1 MRFVFAAA
9 FLAATPLSALAA
21 DVPATSAIDDVT
33 VFLSGAEVTRLVKVH
48 IDRGEHTIV
57 IGDVPASA
65 VPGSV
70 RVEGK
75 ATGKLDIGSV
85 DTARK
90 FLQRAESEA
99 ADKQR
104 KILED
109 SIQALRDQ
117 KTTVDAQAQ
126 AAKTQKKLIA
136 NLAQLP
142 ARSSSQAAPGATP
155 LEDWPKVLALIA
167 QATGDASKL
176 ALDAEQKIREIDR
189 QISDAEKQLSALA
202 PARTEQT
209 EVRVHVVAQTPL
221 EADLSVRYQV
231 PDAHWAPLYDARLG
245 TGSKTEPPKL
255 SLDRR
260 AAITQRS
267 GENWDNVSL
276 KLSTSRPSD
285 SSSAPYLETQ
295 FVDFEQA
302 PKPVAAAAPPPF
314 PEPMPRLMAK
324 HRNIAA
330 ADAVGGELAQAAPE
344 SADVEETVA
353 QLQSAPF
360 EATFEVPGR
369 ASIAGTGEAKRV
381 LLASEALEPVLSCRA
396 VPKVDTSAYL
406 YAKLKLAKGTPL
418 LPGTV
423 YLFRDGTFVGTG
435 DLPLLNPGSEHD
447 LGFGIDDQV
456 KIKHA
461 VLEEKRGESGLIST
475 SHIDS
480 RNFRV
485 NVKNMHERAMD
496 VTILDRIPVAQ
507 NDDIKVDLT
516 GRASPT
522 MQNVDDKRGIIAFQ
536 AKLEPDEEKILEYGY
551 RVSWPAAKSIV
562 YGP

>member
-9 FLAATPLSALAA
+9 FLAAMPFNALAA
-21 DVPATSAIDDVT
+21 EVPATSAVDDVT
-33 VFLSGAEVTRLVKVH
+33 VFLSGAEVTRIAKVH
-48 IDRGEHTIV
+48 IDKGEHTIV

-85 DTARK
+85 DTAK
-90 FLQRAESEA
+90 KLLQRAESEA

-104 KILED
+104 KVLED
-109 SIQALRDQ
+109 TIQSLKDQ
-117 KTTVDAQAQ
+117 KTTVEAQAQ

-142 ARSSSQAAPGATP
+142 TRPSSQPAPAATP
-155 LEDWPKVLALIA
+155 LDDWPKVLALIT

-176 ALDAEQKIREIDR
+176 SLDAEQKIREINR
-189 QISDAEKQLSALA
+189 QISDAQKQLGALA

-221 EADLSVRYQV
+221 EADLSIRYQV
-231 PDAHWAPLYDARLG
+231 PDAHWAPLYDARLQ

-260 AAITQRS
+260 AAVTQRS
-267 GENWDNVSL
+267 GENWDGVAL
-276 KLSTSRPSD
+276 KLSTSRPTD
-285 SSSAPYLETQ
+285 SSSAPEIDTQ
-295 FVDFEQA
+295 IVDFERE
-302 PKPVAAAAPPPF
+302 PEPVAAAAPPAA
-314 PEPMPRLMAK
+314 EPAQRLMAK
-324 HRNIAA
+324 HSVNIAEG
-330 ADAVGGELAQAAPE
+330 ADNDASAGEAPE
-344 SADVEETVA
+344 GAVIAETVA
-353 QLQSAPF
+353 QLQNAPF

-369 ASIAGTGEAKRV
+369 SSIAGTGEAKRV
-381 LLASEALEPVLSCRA
+381 LLASEAIEPALSCRV
-396 VPKVDTSAYL
+396 VPKLDTSAYL
-406 YAKLKLAKGTPL
+406 YAKIKLAKGTPL

-435 DLPLLNPGSEHD
+435 DLPLLGPGENHD

-456 KIKHA
+456 KVKHA

-475 SHIDS
+475 SHVDS

-485 NVKNMHERAMD
+485 NVKNMHERAID
-496 VTILDRIPVAQ
+496 VTILDRVPVAQ
-507 NDDIKVDLT
+507 NDDIKVELT
-516 GRASPT
+516 GRVSPT
-522 MQNVDDKRGIIAFQ
+522 TQNVDDKRGVIAFQ
-536 AKLEPDEEKILEYGY
+536 ARLEPDEEKILEYGY

-562 YGP
+562 YGR

>member
-1 MRFVFAAA
+1 M
-9 FLAATPLSALAA
+9 AATPLSALAA
-21 DVPATSAIDDVT
+21 DVPATSVVDDVT
-33 VFLSGAEVTRLVKVH
+33 VYLSGAEVTRIVKVH

-57 IGDVPASA
+57 IGDVPARA

-90 FLQRAESEA
+90 LLQRAESEA

-109 SIQALRDQ
+109 SIQALKDQ

-142 ARSSSQAAPGATP
+142 ARSSSQPAPAATP

-189 QISDAEKQLSALA
+189 QISDAEKQLAALA

-231 PDAHWAPLYDARLG
+231 PDAHWAPLYDARLV

-260 AAITQRS
+260 AAITQSS

-314 PEPMPRLMAK
+314 PEQRLMAK

-330 ADAVGGELAQAAPE
+330 ADALGGELAEAAPE
-344 SADVEETVA
+344 AVSVEETVA

-369 ASIAGTGEAKRV
+369 ASVAGTGEAKRV
-381 LLASEALEPVLSCRA
+381 LLASEAIEPALSCRA

-435 DLPLLNPGSEHD
+435 DLPLLSPGSEHD

-461 VLEEKRGESGLIST
+461 VLEEKRGETGLIST

-507 NDDIKVDLT
+507 NEEIKVDLT
-516 GRASPT
+516 GRVSPT

-551 RVSWPAAKSIV
+551 RVSWPAAKSIT

>member
-9 FLAATPLSALAA
+9 FLAATPLSAFAA
-21 DVPATSAIDDVT
+21 DVPATSAVDDVT
-33 VFLSGAEVTRLVKVH
+33 VFLSGAEVTRIVKVH

-65 VPGSV
+65 APGSV

-90 FLQRAESEA
+90 LLQRAESEA

-109 SIQALRDQ
+109 SIQALKDQ

-142 ARSSSQAAPGATP
+142 ARSSSQSAPAATP

-176 ALDAEQKIREIDR
+176 ALDAELKIREIDR
-189 QISDAEKQLSALA
+189 QISDAEKQLAALA

-231 PDAHWAPLYDARLG
+231 PDAHWAPLYDARLETG
-245 TGSKTEPPKL
+245 TKTEPPKL

-267 GENWDNVSL
+267 GENWDNVAL

-302 PKPVAAAAPPPF
+302 PKPVAAAAAPAPF
-314 PEPMPRLMAK
+314 PEQRLMAK

-330 ADAVGGELAQAAPE
+330 ADAVGGELAQAASE
-344 SADVEETVA
+344 AVNVEETVA

-369 ASIAGTGEAKRV
+369 ASVAGTGEAKRV
-381 LLASEALEPVLSCRA
+381 LLASEALEPALSCRA

-435 DLPLLNPGSEHD
+435 DLPLLSPGSEHD

-496 VTILDRIPVAQ
+496 VTILDRIPVGQ
-507 NDDIKVDLT
+507 NDEIKVDLT
-516 GRASPT
+516 GRVSPT